1 MPGPFPGMDP
11 YLELPENW
19 RGVHNLLIGILVE
32 QLNEHLPLP
41 FAAMAEERCYVF
53 QEEREIIPDLGVVRP
68 FDLPRTPS
76 RSGTAVLE
84 RAQVTPAEV
93 MELEPVEVK
102 QRFINII
109 AVRDRE
115 LITTIE
121 LLSPVNKSREGRRK
135 YQRKQSEILKSDVHL
150 IEIDLLRGGEHT
162 AHIPLSRLQKRGKA
176 WDYLICL
183 HRAHQRHRVEY
194 WAMPLPQ
201 KLPTITVPLT
211 QEVADIPLDLQA
223 ALDTLYDRG
232 AYTRILDYNQPLRPA
247 LSAENQSWADQILHE
262 AGAQ

>member
-1 MPGPFPGMDP
+1 MDL

-19 RGVHNLLIGILVE
+19 RGVHSQLISIFVE
-32 QLNEHLPLP
+32 RLNECLPLP
-41 FAAMAEERCYVF
+41 FAATIDAWCNGEF
-53 QEEREIIPDLGVVRP
+53 Q
-68 FDLPRTPS
+68 
-76 RSGTAVLE
+76 
-84 RAQVTPAEV
+84 
-93 MELEPVEVK
+93 

-135 YQRKQSEILKSDVHL
+135 FQRKQSEILKSDVHL

-162 AHIPLSRLQKRGKA
+162 THIPLSRLQKRGKA
-176 WDYLICL
+176 WDYLVCL

-194 WAMPLPQ
+194 WAVPLPQ
-201 KLPTITVPLT
+201 KLHVIVVPLT
-211 QEVADIPLDLQA
+211 PEAEDVPLDLQS

-232 AYTRILDYNQPLRPA
+232 AYARILDYDQPLRPA
-247 LSAENQSWADQILHE
+247 LSAENQSWADQIL
-262 AGAQ
+262 GNKKT

>member
-19 RGVHNLLIGILVE
+19 RGVHSQLITMMAQ
-32 QLNEHLPLP
+32 QLNEYLPLP
-41 FAAMAEERCYVF
+41 FAAVVEERCYVF
-53 QEEREIIPDLGVVRP
+53 QEEREIIPDFGIVRP
-68 FDLPRTPS
+68 FDLPQKTTTS
-76 RSGTAVLE
+76 TAVLE
-84 RAQVTPAEV
+84 RPQTTPAEV
-93 MELEPVEVK
+93 MELEPIEVK

-162 AHIPLSRLQKRGKA
+162 VHVPQARLQKRGKA

-194 WAMPLPQ
+194 WAVPLPQ
-201 KLPTITVPLT
+201 KLPVIAVPLT
-211 QEVADIPLDLQA
+211 PEIADVPLDLQS

-232 AYTRILDYNQPLRPA
+232 AYARILDYDQPLLPA
-247 LSAENQSWADQILHE
+247 LSKESQDWANQVLHQ